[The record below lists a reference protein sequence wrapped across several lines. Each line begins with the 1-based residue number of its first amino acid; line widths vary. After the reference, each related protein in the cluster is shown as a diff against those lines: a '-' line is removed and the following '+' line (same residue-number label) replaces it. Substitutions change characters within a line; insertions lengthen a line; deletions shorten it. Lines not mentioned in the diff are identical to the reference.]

1 MTQHYVSTKIV
12 VAWPEDKDGQ
22 AGYAVKYPDG
32 YRSWC
37 PKDAFDKANIALGH
51 IGHLADWQQRL
62 CAEYRQLQDKL
73 VKLDVFINT
82 LKLNKSP
89 HEDLAEQAAAMHAY
103 AAALEKRMAD
113 FVEFRKPTDG
123 ELAESQADQ
132 ARQADFESSG
142 SVFPKVTTEQIDA
155 LMQQVTYETHIVPG
169 TTTTI
174 ATAML
179 KIGLV
184 TFTLANEFTACVDAR
199 NFNAQL
205 GAKYAI
211 EKAAKVAREK
221 LWELEGY
228 VLGKQIVATCN
239 AAAVL

>member
-62 CAEYRQLQDKL
+62 CAEYRQLQDRL
-73 VKLDVFINT
+73 VKLDKFVKEGGPLVNEAIV
-82 LKLNKSP
+82 
-89 HEDLAEQAAAMHAY
+89 EQHTAMRAY

-123 ELAESQADQ
+123 ELAESQADH
-132 ARQADFESSG
+132 A
-142 SVFPKVTTEQIDA
+142 
-155 LMQQVTYETHIVPG
+155 MQ
-169 TTTTI
+169 
-174 ATAML
+174 
-179 KIGLV
+179 
-184 TFTLANEFTACVDAR
+184 
-199 NFNAQL
+199 
-205 GAKYAI
+205 
-211 EKAAKVAREK
+211 
-221 LWELEGY
+221 
-228 VLGKQIVATCN
+228 
-239 AAAVL
+239 AAVL